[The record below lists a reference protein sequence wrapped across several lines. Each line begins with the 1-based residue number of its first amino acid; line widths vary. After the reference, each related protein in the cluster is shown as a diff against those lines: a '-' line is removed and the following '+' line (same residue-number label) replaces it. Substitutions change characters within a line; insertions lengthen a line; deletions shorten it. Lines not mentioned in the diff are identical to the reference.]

1 MKKEHYRGRYLNIS
15 TPGVLIVDLARK
27 QSGIVWAGVSAHAYR
42 HANIHAGVLVD
53 VCVFPPR
60 KLQSRSRRGMA
71 DGGCESEFQSGLTDR
86 GVSVRDVV
94 SPGLSVAGGVW
105 TEQS

>member
-1 MKKEHYRGRYLNIS
+1 MGLCGGELCTCI
-15 TPGVLIVDLARK
+15 
-27 QSGIVWAGVSAHAYR
+27 Q

-60 KLQSRSRRGMA
+60 MLQSRSRRGMA

-94 SPGLSVAGGVW
+94 SPGSSVAGGVW
-105 TEQS
+105 TEQRSSGTG

>member
-1 MKKEHYRGRYLNIS
+1 MY
-15 TPGVLIVDLARK
+15 LARK
-27 QSGIVWAGVSAHAYR
+27 RSGIVLGGSHAHAYR
-42 HANIHAGVLVD
+42 QANICTGVLVD

-60 KLQSRSRRGMA
+60 MLQSRSRREMA
-71 DGGCESEFQSGLTDR
+71 NGGCESEFQSGLTEVCQDLL
-86 GVSVRDVV
+86 